1 MGMWL
6 FPGLGAGSIGA
17 VSRDKGE
24 DGFAGFPSVEKPGV
38 RTSGK
43 SHRGERN
50 YFQAKGP
57 MGQAPMDL
65 GTGSEALG
73 QC

>member
-1 MGMWL
+1 MWL
-6 FPGLGAGSIGA
+6 FPGLGAGSLGA
-17 VSRDKGE
+17 VSWSNGD
-24 DGFAGFPSVEKPGV
+24 DGFSGFPSVERPGV
-38 RTSGK
+38 RTSRK

-65 GTGSEALG
+65 RTV
-73 QC
+73 

>member
-1 MGMWL
+1 M
-6 FPGLGAGSIGA
+6 FPGLGAGSLGA
-17 VSRDKGE
+17 VSCSKGE
-24 DGFAGFPSVEKPGV
+24 DGFAGFPSAERPSV
-38 RTSGK
+38 RTSRK